1 MHRHTKA
8 GMIMLLSGAMM
19 LNTVTCAFAA
29 GNTDGSP
36 TVLLQGPGAASPA
49 PETSVSDNFPDG
61 SPVIH
66 AGQTEQDENSAG
78 GPGVS
83 SSGTIEQG
91 TSSPAPSGGGAA
103 APEIPQ
109 PPSGETPPE
118 AGSGELT
125 EEQGAQ
131 LEAEQQAAQQEA
143 QQESNPLTVPDREPR
158 LQTTALLLSQQNLY
172 VPYVNDQEITSEVT
186 GFSDISTFL

>member
-1 MHRHTKA
+1 MRLQQAIQTA
-8 GMIMLLSGAMM
+8 PLPFFFRDLEQLL
-19 LNTVTCAFAA
+19 
-29 GNTDGSP
+29 P
-36 TVLLQGPGAASPA
+36 
-49 PETSVSDNFPDG
+49 SVSDNSPNG

-91 TSSPAPSGGGAA
+91 TGSPAPSGGGAA

-118 AGSGELT
+118 AGSG
-125 EEQGAQ
+125 
-131 LEAEQQAAQQEA
+131 
-143 QQESNPLTVPDREPR
+143 DR
-158 LQTTALLLSQQNLY
+158 AY
-172 VPYVNDQEITSEVT
+172 
-186 GFSDISTFL
+186 